1 MAKQRKTS
9 NDELTKSYLEWTSN
23 EINNFQNIL
32 ESYQEEFSADQYKNN
47 LEALYAISH
56 NIKGMGGSFGYGL
69 MSEIGTSLTQYC
81 FSCEDNASNVNLK
94 LLRAYADVMN
104 TIIDNSI
111 SGHGGKAGQ
120 NMINTLKNLVAR
132 EAL

>member
-1 MAKQRKTS
+1 MAEQKKPS
-9 NDELTKSYLEWTSN
+9 SDELTKSYLEWTSN

-32 ESYQEEFSADQYKNN
+32 ESYQEGFSADQYKNN

-56 NIKGMGGSFGYGL
+56 NIKGMGGSFGYDL
-69 MSEIGTSLTQYC
+69 MSEVGTSLTQYC
-81 FSCEDNASNVNLK
+81 LSCEDNANNVNLK
-94 LLRAYADVMN
+94 LLRAYADIMN
-104 TIIDNSI
+104 IIIDNSI